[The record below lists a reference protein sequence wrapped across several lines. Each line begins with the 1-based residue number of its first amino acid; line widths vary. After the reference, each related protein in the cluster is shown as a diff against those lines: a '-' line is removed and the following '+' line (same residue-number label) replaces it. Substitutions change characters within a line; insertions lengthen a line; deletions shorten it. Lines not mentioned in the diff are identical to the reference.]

1 MEILAHSRH
10 FQATLHLRLTPLSEV
25 PAILNVPTALEQ
37 DDPNAAKRKRKKQN
51 SFSLDHGSLSGA
63 RCDV

>member
-25 PAILNVPTALEQ
+25 QESLNVPTALVQ
-37 DDPNAAKRKRKKQN
+37 DDPTAAKRKRKKT
-51 SFSLDHGSLSGA
+51 SFSLDHGSLSGV
-63 RCDV
+63 RSGV

>member
-1 MEILAHSRH
+1 MEILAHPRH
-10 FQATLHLRLTPLSEV
+10 FQATLHLHLTPLSEV

-37 DDPNAAKRKRKKQN
+37 DDPTAAKRKRKKN
-51 SFSLDHGSLSGA
+51 TSFSLDHGSLSGA